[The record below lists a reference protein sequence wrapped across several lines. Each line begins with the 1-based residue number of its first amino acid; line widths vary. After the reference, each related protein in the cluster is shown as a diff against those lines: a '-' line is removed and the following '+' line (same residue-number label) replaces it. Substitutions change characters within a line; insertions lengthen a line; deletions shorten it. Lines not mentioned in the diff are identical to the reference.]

1 MLRIGIVHG
10 LMRGG
15 GWRCVAGGGAPVCR
29 WALGR
34 REEEK
39 AGKISGE
46 NGGKSF
52 MAIFEDIWRVEKMA
66 RRDGSEGS
74 AAGEIL

>member
-1 MLRIGIVHG
+1 MVSCGA
-10 LMRGG
+10 
-15 GWRCVAGGGAPVCR
+15 VAGGSGAWPAVARVCR